1 MIFKKNKKMKKHIY
15 RLLLIVPILFSSC
28 NEDRLDLGPEVG
40 DEYNGSLNT
49 EDQMARV
56 VQGIYPKLGSSSNFG
71 ADILIQGELLSDNIF
86 VSNAAGDI
94 AYINTD
100 AFAWHAENSPFGQY
114 RGLYDVVQQA
124 NLVLNDTNVPIN
136 DNVIALKGEAK
147 IARAL
152 AMFYLV
158 QGFSPNPTSG
168 VNQEYG
174 IPIKVDIYHP
184 VTTVGRSTVDEVY
197 DFIIKDLTE
206 GVEDM
211 AMSSRQEKI
220 YLSATAGKY
229 LLSKVYLTR
238 GKSGDYQK
246 SIDLVDN
253 ILKESSNYSIIETGG
268 LLNYFTS
275 RDLSLLENQPETIF
289 EISQTSISN
298 LSINNHPG
306 QYYTFNASKRRLM
319 LRTSLYNTM
328 VNTKD
333 ARLNLFQTAQAPT
346 VDEPKGVWLKK
357 VPQATSDGQNTANVK
372 VFRMTELLF
381 VKMEAL
387 AKLGKK
393 TEALTLL
400 NDFALTRKSSV
411 YSGNDIIA
419 DILTE
424 KQKEF
429 IGEGLR
435 FYDLKRNNLPIIKSS
450 NCRGNICEVPANDK
464 LFVFPIPIGEIDRA
478 PEMKQYPGW

>member
-1 MIFKKNKKMKKHIY
+1 MKKHIY
-15 RLLLIVPILFSSC
+15 RLLFIVPILLSSC
-28 NEDRLDLGPEVG
+28 SEDRLDLIPEVG
-40 DEYNGSLNT
+40 DVYDGNLKN
-49 EDQMARV
+49 EDQMAQV
-56 VQGIYPKLGSSSNFG
+56 VQGIYPKLGSGSNFG

-86 VSNAAGDI
+86 VSNASGDI
-94 AYINTD
+94 AYVNTA
-100 AFAWHAENSPFGQY
+100 AFAWHSGNSPFGQY
-114 RGLYDVVQQA
+114 RGLYEVVQQA

-136 DNVIALKGEAK
+136 DNVLSLKGEAK

-174 IPIKVDIYHP
+174 IPIKNDIYDP
-184 VTTVGRSTVDEVY
+184 QKTVGRSTIDEVY
-197 DFIIKDLTE
+197 DFIIRDLTE
-206 GVEDM
+206 GIEGM
-211 AMSSRQEKI
+211 ANSSRQDKI

-246 SIDLVDN
+246 SIDLVDD
-253 ILKESSNYSIIETGG
+253 ILKSSSNFSMIEASG
-268 LLNYFTS
+268 LVNYFTS
-275 RDLSLLENQPETIF
+275 KEISLLENQPETIF

-298 LSINNHPG
+298 LGINTHPG

-319 LRTSLYNTM
+319 MRTSLYNTM
-328 VNTKD
+328 NSTKD
-333 ARLNLFQTAQAPT
+333 VRLSLFQTAQAPT
-346 VDEPKGVWLKK
+346 VDDPKGVWLKK
-357 VPQATSDGQNTANVK
+357 VPQSTSEGANTANVK

-381 VKMEAL
+381 IKMEAL
-387 AKLGKK
+387 AKLGRKS
-393 TEALTLL
+393 EALTLL
-400 NDFALTRKSSV
+400 NEFALTRKSSV
-411 YSGNDIIA
+411 YKGDDIIT

-435 FYDLKRNNLPIIKSS
+435 FYDLKRNNLPIVKTS
-450 NCRGNICEVPANDK
+450 NCNGNICEVSANDK
-464 LFVFPIPIGEIDRA
+464 LFVFPIPIGELDRA